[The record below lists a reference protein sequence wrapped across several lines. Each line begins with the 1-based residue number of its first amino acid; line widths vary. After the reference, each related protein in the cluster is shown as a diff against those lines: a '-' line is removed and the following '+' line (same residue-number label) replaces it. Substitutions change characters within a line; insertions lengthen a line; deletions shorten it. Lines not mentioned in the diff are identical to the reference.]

1 MMNGGDSDVVAPIIE
16 ETIDRLTSKELKD
29 VIMEVVENDKP
40 EEIVAP
46 LVQDA
51 INHMTMPE
59 LKEFIAETVMKESDE
74 TEEIIAPLVE
84 DALEDMSKKELK
96 DLVQEKIVDTD
107 ELITL
112 PPLPT
117 SPFEN
122 FPVMNENKALI
133 EAQEEHKKTMQK
145 ISEPKNVEDINN
157 MSMQEL
163 RDFIEK
169 NSVRAKTEK
178 PVVQVLFY
186 CKNFCIS
193 NSEFFFRMISWRL
206 RRECSLKME

>member
-1 MMNGGDSDVVAPIIE
+1 MNGGDSDVVAPIIE

-29 VIMEVVENDKP
+29 VIMEVVEVDKP
-40 EEIVAP
+40 EEVVAP

-96 DLVQEKIVDTD
+96 ELVKENIVNTD
-107 ELITL
+107 ELTTL
-112 PPLPT
+112 PPTPI

-122 FPVMNENKALI
+122 FPVMNENKALK
-133 EAQEEHKKTMQK
+133 EAQEEHQKTMQK
-145 ISEPKNVEDINN
+145 VLEPKNVDDINK

-163 RDFIEK
+163 REFIEN

-178 PVVQVLFY
+178 PPVKVL
-186 CKNFCIS
+186 NLLRIS
-193 NSEFFFRMISWRL
+193 N
-206 RRECSLKME
+206 